1 MSTDEPPTAAPP
13 DGPTPIP
20 PPLITIHAIERFNR
34 RVALRDTE
42 WLGLD
47 LYAAFRDAVPVGVPE
62 ADDRGMLH
70 APSGAVF
77 IYKRQPRTGQTP
89 VVVTT
94 IHERMADLNDS
105 HLNICEACSHRIDP
119 QRERC
124 PWCAREAR

>member
-1 MSTDEPPTAAPP
+1 MSTDDPPTTTAP
-13 DGPTPIP
+13 DGPTPTP
-20 PPLITIHAIERFNR
+20 PPLITWHARERFNR
-34 RVALRDTE
+34 RVALRDLD

-47 LYAAFRDAVPVGVPE
+47 LHAAFRDAVPVGVPE

-77 IYKRQPRTGQTP
+77 IYKSEPWADQRP

-105 HLNICEACSHRIDP
+105 HLNICGDCGHRTDP

-124 PWCAREAR
+124 PWCARRER